1 VKRIIFGLFTG
12 LLLLVTM
19 TGTATAQSARNARAT
34 TTAAIQVSCY
44 GDYCSGQDPQSSGC
58 SADAYTVTSVGY
70 NGGTLEV
77 RWSPTCKT
85 NWARINVG
93 WSGYFRIQQTTG
105 YDQHYS
111 GTNGSFWW
119 TKMIYSPTL
128 GCRANAGNTYT
139 AYV

>member
-1 VKRIIFGLFTG
+1 MKRIALTLLATLFAVLTMSTAPAAAEQVDDVHAQ
-12 LLLLVTM
+12 VT
-19 TGTATAQSARNARAT
+19 
-34 TTAAIQVSCY
+34 CY
-44 GDYCSGQDPQSSGC
+44 GDYCSGQDPETTGC
-58 SADAYTVTSVGY
+58 SAGAYTVTSVGY

-105 YDQHYS
+105 YQQHYS
-111 GTNGSFWW
+111 GTNGTYWW
-119 TKMIYSPTL
+119 TSMIYSPTL